1 MVGSVHSFSRMT
13 RVHPI
18 VALVGAALLVSP
30 CVAGGSYVEVG
41 VNVTPYAASTN
52 GSVVAG
58 YDSVSYFI
66 YTTEGGY
73 QPIGGS
79 PPGDNVGGAPSLSG
93 DGMRVGGTSLNP
105 ATNLTEMSYYDRANG
120 TWTICGNLGANSGSS
135 ASSGWGISRDG
146 RTVVGLGWVN
156 AGSAHGCY
164 WREGAGMTSLGST
177 VTGRSTRVNGTNAD
191 GTVFVGWQDSSTG
204 FRQGCRWVG
213 GAQTLLSGPGGPLG
227 EAGGCSADGSV
238 VVGNGVSSNSHQAWR
253 WTAAGGAVNIGPPPV
268 SGWRGAA
275 VAISDDGQTIVGFY
289 RPWPA
294 PATFGRGFIWTAASG
309 MRDLTDLAISQG
321 ISIPA
326 GTILALPLDL
336 SGDGRTVVGQ
346 SRSSSNVVSGFVLRL
361 EAPVAPADLN
371 ADGSINGL
379 DLAVLLANWGGSG
392 TGDIDQSGTVSG
404 SDLTALLA
412 AWTG

>member
-1 MVGSVHSFSRMT
+1 MSR
-13 RVHPI
+13 
-18 VALVGAALLVSP
+18 ALLITAITGLGVAVGT
-30 CVAGGSYVEVG
+30 CFAGGSYVEIG
-41 VNVTPYAASTN
+41 ANVTPYAANTN
-52 GSVVAG
+52 GTVVAG
-58 YDSVSYFI
+58 YDSVSYFV
-66 YTTEGGY
+66 YTNEGGY

-105 ATNLTEMSYYDRANG
+105 ATNLTEMSYYDRATS
-120 TWTICGNLGANSGSS
+120 TWVICGNLGANSGSS
-135 ASSGWGISRDG
+135 TSSGWGISRDG
-146 RTVVGLGWVN
+146 RTVVGLGWIS

-204 FRQGCRWVG
+204 FRQGCRWIG
-213 GAQTLLSGPGGPLG
+213 SAQTLISGPGGPMG
-227 EAGGCSADGSV
+227 EASSCSSDGSV
-238 VVGNGVSSNSHQAWR
+238 VVGNGVSGNSFQAWR
-253 WTAAGGAVNIGPPPV
+253 WTSAGGVVNIGPAPT

-289 RPWPA
+289 RPFPA
-294 PATFGRGFIWTAASG
+294 PATFGRAFIWTAANG
-309 MRDLTDLAISQG
+309 MRDLTDLAIAQG

-346 SRSSSNVVSGFVLRL
+346 ARSSSGAVNGFVLRL
-361 EAPVAPADLN
+361 EGPVTPAD
-371 ADGSINGL
+371 INGDGRVDGV
-379 DLAVLLANWGGSG
+379 DLAALLANWGGSG
-392 TGDIDQSGTVSG
+392 TGDIDQSGTVTG